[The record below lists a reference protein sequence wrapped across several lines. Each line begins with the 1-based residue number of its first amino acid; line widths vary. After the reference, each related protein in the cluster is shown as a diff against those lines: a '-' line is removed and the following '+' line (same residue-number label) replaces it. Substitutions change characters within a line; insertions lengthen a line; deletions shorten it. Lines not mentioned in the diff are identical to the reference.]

1 MYHCFWCRRTYVVN
15 TYNLQ
20 GRSQSMSDLSQAALE
35 KELRIELGDHDD
47 IEDLGDVTDDDDDGE
62 EEELRVE
69 VGDNEQHITM
79 GRAVSRMNLRY

>member
-1 MYHCFWCRRTYVVN
+1 
-15 TYNLQ
+15 
-20 GRSQSMSDLSQAALE
+20 MSDLSQAALE

-79 GRAVSRMNLRY
+79 GRAVSRMKLRY

>member
-1 MYHCFWCRRTYVVN
+1 
-15 TYNLQ
+15 
-20 GRSQSMSDLSQAALE
+20 MSDLSQAALE

-47 IEDLGDVTDDDDDGE
+47 IEDLGDVTDDDDGE